1 MLGLSA
7 AAAAGVLVP
16 WSRRAGARTI
26 PAPGGGWPEFVQ
38 PPVAT
43 APKFRWWWPN
53 GQIDPAEIAREV
65 DEVAD
70 AGCSSGRS
78 GPIGPICTALWG
90 SSSGIRRKVQP
101 GLERVHARLDL

>member
-1 MLGLSA
+1 M
-7 AAAAGVLVP
+7 
-16 WSRRAGARTI
+16 R
-26 PAPGGGWPEFVQ
+26 

-70 AGCSSGRS
+70 AGCG
-78 GPIGPICTALWG
+78 
-90 SSSGIRRKVQP
+90 
-101 GLERVHARLDL
+101 GLEVSDVHHSGLIDLDVASYG